1 MLRRL
6 LLLPVL
12 APLLAILL
20 VAALNPRP
28 WVSLRLLTWSSAPL
42 PLGAW
47 MALAGAGGAAL
58 SAGATSLALGQGA
71 APLRRQV
78 RRSIGRESPEP
89 WEMGKE
95 AFEPLERQRNRR
107 QSPPADWG
115 SVGGS
120 RAPGEP
126 APTVSVPFRVIRRG
140 EAAPAQA
147 PTPTS
152 AVASGWRRGADRA
165 AEVGREGMPEPVPV
179 GEDWGAM
186 ASDEW

>member
-12 APLLAILL
+12 APLLAVLL
-20 VAALNPRP
+20 LGALNLRP

-47 MALAGAGGAAL
+47 LALAGAGGAAL

-71 APLRRQV
+71 TPLRRQV
-78 RRSIGRESPEP
+78 RRRIGVESSEP
-89 WEMGKE
+89 WEEREE
-95 AFEPLERQRNRR
+95 AFEPLERRR
-107 QSPPADWG
+107 SRRESPPADWA
-115 SVGGS
+115 SAGGS

-140 EAAPAQA
+140 EAAPTQSPA
-147 PTPTS
+147 PAS
-152 AVASGWRRGADRA
+152 AASGWGQTAHRGPER
-165 AEVGREGMPEPVPV
+165 VPEPMPA

-186 ASDEW
+186 ASDDW